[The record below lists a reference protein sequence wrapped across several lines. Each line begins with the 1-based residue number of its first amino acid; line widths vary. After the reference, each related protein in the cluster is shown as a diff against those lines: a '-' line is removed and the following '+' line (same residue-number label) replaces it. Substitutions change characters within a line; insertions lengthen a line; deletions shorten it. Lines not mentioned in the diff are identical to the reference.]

1 MKSHSSKDS
10 QDDEPRSKKS
20 HNGVFSKVILVNRL
34 GVYWDSDNS
43 LQVDTTDPTT
53 LMSDM
58 ELAFVRKEG
67 SKGPVPQHY
76 VMHPCVIEVNLHMD
90 IRGVELRKP
99 TPEVAASQALQAL
112 EWNPTV
118 IVNEKFVETYVLI
131 RKDGTRGRTEDE
143 EEDLFMKKFK
153 EIHPK
158 FCAIENLKYA
168 SMFARQCWKFAN
180 TASPMITA
188 EVKLVQFTVTLTD
201 TQMRDLK
208 ILSANLS
215 IQRKRAQIGVRRPTS
230 SVVKKISFTS
240 LCSNLMTP
248 EEVVEVCN

>member
-1 MKSHSSKDS
+1 M
-10 QDDEPRSKKS
+10 
-20 HNGVFSKVILVNRL
+20 
-34 GVYWDSDNS
+34 
-43 LQVDTTDPTT
+43 
-53 LMSDM
+53 
-58 ELAFVRKEG
+58 
-67 SKGPVPQHY
+67 
-76 VMHPCVIEVNLHMD
+76 
-90 IRGVELRKP
+90 
-99 TPEVAASQALQAL
+99 
-112 EWNPTV
+112 
-118 IVNEKFVETYVLI
+118 NEKFVETYVLI

-230 SVVKKISFTS
+230 SVVKKISFVS
-240 LCSNLMTP
+240 LFSNLMTP